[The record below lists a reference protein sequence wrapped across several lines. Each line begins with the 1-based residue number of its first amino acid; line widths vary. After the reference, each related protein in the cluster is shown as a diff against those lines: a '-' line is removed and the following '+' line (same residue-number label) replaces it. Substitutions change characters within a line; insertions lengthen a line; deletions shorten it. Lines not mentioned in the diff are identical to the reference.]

1 MQSKKDLLED
11 LGQLK
16 SELRYLTSLYSHKMV
31 LANQL
36 DEDMH
41 ELDKRRAS
49 IKRQIFDIE
58 VEITDAEGC

>member
-1 MQSKKDLLED
+1 MQNKKELLED

-16 SELRYLTSLYSHKMV
+16 SELRYLTSLYGHKMS

-41 ELDKRRAS
+41 ELDMRRDS
-49 IKRQIFDIE
+49 IKRQIYDIE
-58 VEITDAEGC
+58 VLITDTEGA